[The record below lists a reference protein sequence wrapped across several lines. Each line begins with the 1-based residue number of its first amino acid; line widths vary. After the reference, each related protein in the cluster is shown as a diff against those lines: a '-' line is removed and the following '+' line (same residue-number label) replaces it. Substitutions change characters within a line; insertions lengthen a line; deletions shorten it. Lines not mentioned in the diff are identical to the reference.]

1 MSEES
6 GISIAPLLNRIFNGE
21 TLKQN
26 EAKEV
31 IGYLM
36 DGQLSQMQASALLAA
51 LRMRGETVEE
61 ITGFAEAMRSRA
73 IRVVPNVN
81 EPLLDIVGTGGT
93 GISTFNISTAT
104 IFVVAAAGIKIA
116 KHGNRGVT
124 RKSGSAD
131 VLEALNVNLDMNAEM
146 VGKCIEEVGV
156 AFIYAKGHH
165 PAMRFVGPI
174 RADLQARTIF
184 NSLGPLTNPANATR
198 QLMGSYDPA
207 LTETFA
213 EVLSGLGIEHALV
226 VHGDGLDE
234 LCVSAENTVSE
245 VKDGK
250 VTNYTLKAEDV
261 GLGSYPFE
269 DILGG
274 SPEENAKTIRKV
286 ISGEIAGAKRAIVQ
300 LNAGAALYVGGK
312 AIDITEGVQIAGEI
326 MDSGKAL
333 EKLDT
338 YIAFTQQN

>member
-1 MSEES
+1 MSEET
-6 GISIAPLLNRIFNGE
+6 GISIAPLLNRIFDGE
-21 TLKQN
+21 TLDRS

-61 ITGFAEAMRSRA
+61 ITGFAEA
-73 IRVVPNVN
+73 
-81 EPLLDIVGTGGT
+81 
-93 GISTFNISTAT
+93 STAT
-104 IFVVAAAGIKIA
+104 IFVVAAAGVKIA

-131 VLEALNVNLDMNAEM
+131 VLEAMNVNLDLSAEK
-146 VGKCIEEVGV
+146 VGQCIKEVGI

-198 QLMGSYDPA
+198 QLMGAYDPK
-207 LTETFA
+207 LTTTFA
-213 EVLSGLGIEHALV
+213 EVLGSLGLEHALV

-234 LCVSAENTVSE
+234 LCVSATNTVSE
-245 VKDGK
+245 LKDGK
-250 VTNYTLKAEDV
+250 VTNYELNAEDV
-261 GLGSYPFE
+261 GLGSYPFD

-274 SPEENAKTIRKV
+274 NPEENAKTIRKV
-286 ISGEIAGAKRAIVQ
+286 ISGETAGAKRAIVQ
-300 LNAGAALYVGGK
+300 LNAGAGLYVAGK
-312 AIDITEGVQIAGEI
+312 ALDIQEGVKLAGEI
-326 MDSGKAL
+326 IDSGKAL
-333 EKLDT
+333 EKLDA
-338 YIAFTQQN
+338 YIEFTQSN

>member
-1 MSEES
+1 MSEET
-6 GISIAPLLNRIFNGE
+6 GISIAPLLNRIFDGE
-21 TLKQN
+21 TLERN

-73 IRVVPNVN
+73 IRVVPDVN

-131 VLEALNVNLDMNAEM
+131 VLEALNVNLDLSAEK
-146 VGKCIEEVGV
+146 VSKCIEEVGI

-207 LTETFA
+207 LTVTFA

-234 LCVSAENTVSE
+234 LCVSAENVVSE
-245 VKDGK
+245 FKDDK
-250 VTNYTLKAEDV
+250 VTSYTLKAEDV
-261 GLGSYPFE
+261 GLNTYPFD

-274 SPEENAKTIRKV
+274 NPEDNAKTIRKV
-286 ISGEIAGAKRAIVQ
+286 ISGEIGGAKRAIVQ

-312 AIDITEGVQIAGEI
+312 AIDVTEGVQIAGEI
-326 MDSGKAL
+326 MDSGKAI
-333 EKLDT
+333 EKLDA
-338 YIAFTQQN
+338 YITFTQEN

>member
-1 MSEES
+1 MSENT
-6 GISIAPLLNRIFNGE
+6 GISIAPLLNRIFEGE
-21 TLKQN
+21 TLDRS
-26 EAKEV
+26 EAREV

-73 IRVVPNVN
+73 VHVVPNVD

-104 IFVVAAAGIKIA
+104 IFVVAAAGVKIA

-131 VLEALNVNLDMNAEM
+131 VLEALNVNLDLNAEQIE
-146 VGKCIEEVGV
+146 KCIEDVGV
-156 AFIYAKGHH
+156 AFIYAKAHH
-165 PAMRFVGPI
+165 PAMRFVAPV

-198 QLMGSYDPA
+198 QLMGVYDPK
-207 LTETFA
+207 LTATLA
-213 EVLSGLGIEHALV
+213 EVLAGLGVEHALV

-234 LCVSAENTVSE
+234 LCVSTENTVSE
-245 VKDGK
+245 LKDGT
-250 VTNYTLKAEDV
+250 VTTYTLKAADV
-261 GLGSYPFE
+261 GLSNYPFE

-274 SPEENAKTIRKV
+274 HPEENAKTIRKV
-286 ISGEIAGAKRAIVQ
+286 ISGEIGGAKRAIVQ
-300 LNAGAALYVGGK
+300 LNAGAALYLAGK
-312 AIDITEGVQIAGEI
+312 ALDITEGIQIAGGI
-326 MDSGKAL
+326 IDDGKAL
-333 EKLDT
+333 EKLDA
-338 YIAFTQQN
+338 YIEFTQQN

>member
-6 GISIAPLLNRIFNGE
+6 GISIAPLLNRIFDGE
-21 TLKQN
+21 TLERN

-73 IRVVPNVN
+73 VRVVPDVN

-104 IFVVAAAGIKIA
+104 IFVVAAAGVKIA

-131 VLEALNVNLDMNAEM
+131 VLEAMNVNLDLNAEQ
-146 VGKCIEEVGV
+146 VGKCIEEIGV

-207 LTETFA
+207 LTTTFA
-213 EVLSGLGIEHALV
+213 EVLGSLGLEHALV

-234 LCVSAENTVSE
+234 LCVSAENVISE
-245 VKDGK
+245 YKDGK

-261 GLGSYPFE
+261 GLSSYPFE

-274 SPEENAKTIRKV
+274 SPEDNAKTIRKV
-286 ISGEIAGAKRAIVQ
+286 IAGEIAGAKRAIVQ

-333 EKLDT
+333 EKLDA

>member
-1 MSEES
+1 MSEET
-6 GISIAPLLNRIFNGE
+6 GISIAPLLNRIFDGE
-21 TLKQN
+21 TLDRS

-73 IRVVPNVN
+73 IKVLPDVK

-104 IFVVAAAGIKIA
+104 IFVVAAAGVKIA

-131 VLEALNVNLDMNAEM
+131 VLEAMNVNLDLSAEK
-146 VGKCIEEVGV
+146 VGQCIKEVGI

-198 QLMGSYDPA
+198 QLMGAYDPK
-207 LTETFA
+207 LTTTFA
-213 EVLSGLGIEHALV
+213 EVLGSLGLEHALV

-234 LCVSAENTVSE
+234 LCVSATNTVSE
-245 VKDGK
+245 LKDGK
-250 VTNYTLKAEDV
+250 VTNYELNAEDV
-261 GLGSYPFE
+261 GLGSYPFD

-274 SPEENAKTIRKV
+274 NPEENAKTIRKV

-300 LNAGAALYVGGK
+300 LNAGAGLYVAGK
-312 AIDITEGVQIAGEI
+312 AIDIQEGVKLAGEI
-326 MDSGKAL
+326 IDSGKAL
-333 EKLDT
+333 EKLDA
-338 YIAFTQQN
+338 YIEFTQKN

>member
-1 MSEES
+1 MSENTE
-6 GISIAPLLNRIFNGE
+6 ISIAPLLNRIFEGE
-21 TLKQN
+21 TLNRN

-31 IGYLM
+31 VGYLM

-51 LRMRGETVEE
+51 LRVRGETVEE

-73 IRVVPNVN
+73 VKVLPNVN

-104 IFVVAAAGIKIA
+104 IFVVAAAGVKIA

-131 VLEALNVNLDMNAEM
+131 VLEALNVNLDLNTGQ
-146 VGKCIEEVGV
+146 VSKCIEDIGV
-156 AFIYAKGHH
+156 AFIYAKAHH
-165 PAMRFVGPI
+165 PAMRFVAPV

-184 NSLGPLTNPANATR
+184 NSLGPLTNPASATR
-198 QLMGSYDPA
+198 QLMGVYDPK
-207 LTETFA
+207 LTSTLA
-213 EVLSGLGIEHALV
+213 EVLGSLGVEHALV

-234 LCVSAENTVSE
+234 LCVSAENTISE
-245 VKDGK
+245 IKDGT
-250 VTNYTLKAEDV
+250 VTNYTLTAEDA
-261 GLGSYPFE
+261 GLNSYPFD

-286 ISGEIAGAKRAIVQ
+286 ISGEILGAKRAIVQ
-300 LNAGAALYVGGK
+300 LNAGAALYVAGK
-312 AIDITEGVQIAGEI
+312 ALDIKEGVQIAAEI

-333 EKLDT
+333 EKLDS
-338 YIAFTQQN
+338 YIEFTQNA